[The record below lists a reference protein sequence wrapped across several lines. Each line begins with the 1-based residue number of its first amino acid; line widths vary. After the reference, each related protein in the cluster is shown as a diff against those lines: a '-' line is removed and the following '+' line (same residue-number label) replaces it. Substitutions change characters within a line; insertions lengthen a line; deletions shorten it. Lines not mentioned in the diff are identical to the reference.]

1 MQEAVAVA
9 AARLFKSADCSSNG
23 GCKYLLFKLHMKTP
37 TDEDSTDRDD
47 RQQKA
52 SATGAV

>member
-1 MQEAVAVA
+1 VA